1 MTTKH
6 QRGNQN
12 PYIKEEQTTKWPK
25 EKGQKVKQRS
35 TKHTHRTKYQV
46 TRIPLKTGSE
56 LMCPR
61 KVSSSCSTS
70 CTRRVNLV
78 TNPVISS
85 EWVITGKCLRQVE
98 HLHGHLWH
106 RYSIT
111 VNQVMVPTVKPLKRW
126 LQLNQL
132 LFLLNHLY
140 CIKKCGSTQS
150 SNLF

>member
-1 MTTKH
+1 M
-6 QRGNQN
+6 N
-12 PYIKEEQTTKWPK
+12 KEVIYTIFTESLV
-25 EKGQKVKQRS
+25 E
-35 TKHTHRTKYQV
+35 
-46 TRIPLKTGSE
+46 
-56 LMCPR
+56 C
-61 KVSSSCSTS
+61 

-132 LFLLNHLY
+132 LFLLHFRLLVGLVLCLWFVDRCLSLCVLFRCLSFFDWRILITHLV
-140 CIKKCGSTQS
+140 S
-150 SNLF
+150 SNSFYTHIRINWINVCYILLVTLI